1 MDFRENLFIWENLP
15 KDLQI
20 IIQKDKIILTS
31 KEFDKQKLL
40 EKLKG
45 GKNGSKNII

>member
-1 MDFRENLFIWENLP
+1 MDFRKDIFIWENLP

-20 IIQKDKIILTS
+20 IIEKDKIILTI
-31 KEFDKQKLL
+31 KKFDKQKLL

-45 GKNGSKNII
+45 GKKCKLQ